1 MRIQKMENLNFVFAF
16 LQSKSVN
23 VTNIGSADIL
33 DGNQKLI
40 LGLMWTLIKSFQ
52 VAEVD
57 VEGVSG
63 KDGLLL
69 WVNRS
74 LADYPTV
81 EVKNF
86 SSSWSNGMAFCALIH
101 RFYPSLMDFDKL
113 SPANAQANV
122 KLAFD
127 LAREKFRIPQ
137 LLEVADVAGVAKPDE
152 KSIMTYVSLLFKEF
166 ASGVQKKKAVTTISK
181 AVNIAQRHQELA
193 AEYEKNAS
201 GLLEWQVQQVERF
214 QTLSQPKR
222 IPDIKAALANHLQY
236 KQNEK
241 PPREAQFVAV
251 EGCAGRWIASCK
263 NNNRTIPV
271 LDPPIEKLQETK
283 AKLDELETAFE
294 LKLRQDL
301 ESYQKTA
308 IFLTRVVKELEK
320 VESWAK
326 EKEASDLFGD
336 EVVTTTTTDAEE
348 KLESI
353 AFIKEIELPRYKQ
366 LLASVVEHSESL
378 SPEHTETES
387 TLERVA
393 AMKAFVEMVDSK
405 MDTVKARLEE
415 HLRAQLEVDA
425 VVKDCKVL
433 MRNLKYAIEEM
444 DEEVESATKLEDLSK
459 AGILTAKEHFEE
471 VLVPKVQAAVVK
483 ENEELI
489 AKKQIL
495 ENANRASDVALIE
508 KCNARVQKLL
518 ESLDEKRGYFEEEL
532 SNVERR
538 DEVCHEFAD
547 LSARIKERCAQLT
560 QSINVVEGSLTDQFA
575 SMVKLRQKL
584 FRSNTGGIVLEEEV
598 EAPPTSHSGIP
609 TGAISDV
616 TDVDSVVTTEDIEKP
631 EEVPKPEE
639 TATIEE
645 AVELEDA
652 AEPVEGDKTE
662 EAAKSVEVAA
672 AKEAIVAKEV
682 AFAPKEVIVEK
693 PKTEEPVS
701 ASSELAPLTEDME
714 KLEEIHDEM
723 ERLHVYANPYT
734 TDTIHGLRAQFT
746 SLENAVRD
754 KVKSLEKEVALSKVG
769 NLTPQQLREIKEVFD
784 HFDYDNDNVLA
795 RDEFIMAC
803 KGLGLSLS
811 EDDCHDYF
819 DKVDVDD
826 NDEMTYEQFKDFC
839 AEQLQSGSSED
850 DVRAAFDILATENLT
865 LGKFEEQFDEA
876 QVEFIKKNLS
886 KIVES
891 DGETLDND
899 KFAAFIFSQ

>member
-16 LQSKSVN
+16 LQSKNVN

-81 EVKNF
+81 SVKNF
-86 SSSWSNGMAFCALIH
+86 SSSWSDGMAFCALIH
-101 RFYPSLMDFDKL
+101 RFYPSHIDFNQL
-113 SPANAQANV
+113 SPANAAANV

-127 LAREKFRIPQ
+127 VARDKFRIPQ
-137 LLEVADVAGVAKPDE
+137 LLEVTDVAGRAKPDE

-181 AVNIAQRHQELA
+181 AVNIAQRHRELA
-193 AEYEKNAS
+193 AEYAQNAS
-201 GLLEWQVQQVERF
+201 GLLEWQVQQVERL

-222 IPDIKAALANHLQY
+222 IPDIKAALASHLEY
-236 KQNEK
+236 KKNEK

-251 EGCAGRWIASCK
+251 EGVAGRWIASCK
-263 NNNRTIPV
+263 NNNRDIPV

-283 AKLDELETAFE
+283 AKLDDLETAFE

-301 ESYQKTA
+301 ETYQKTA
-308 IFLTRVVKELEK
+308 IYLTRVVKELEK
-320 VESWAK
+320 VEAWAK
-326 EKEASDLFGD
+326 EKEASDMFGD
-336 EVVTTTTTDAEE
+336 EVVATTTGEAEE

-366 LLASVVEHSESL
+366 LLASIVEHAEAL
-378 SPEHTETES
+378 SPEHAETES
-387 TLERVA
+387 TLQRVE
-393 AMKAFVEMVDSK
+393 AMKTFVAMVDGK
-405 MDTVKARLEE
+405 MDSVKVRLEE
-415 HLRAQLEVDA
+415 LLRAQLEVDA

-433 MRNLKYAIEEM
+433 MRNLKYVIEEM
-444 DEEVESATKLEDLSK
+444 DEEVESATKLEDLSR
-459 AGILTAKEHFEE
+459 AGITTAKEHFEQ
-471 VLVPKVQAAVVK
+471 VLVPKVQSAVVK

-489 AKKQIL
+489 EKKQIL
-495 ENANRASDVALIE
+495 ENAGRAADVSLIE

-518 ESLDEKRGYFEEEL
+518 DTLEEKRAYFEEEL
-532 SNVERR
+532 GNVERR
-538 DEVCHEFAD
+538 DEVCREFAE

-584 FRSNTGGIVLEEEV
+584 FRSNTGIVLEEEV
-598 EAPPTSHSGIP
+598 VEEEEPEVTAPASAGPVESTSTPTEEADADTLVKKEVGDLVKKPAVATEDEKPKVEAPPSST
-609 TGAISDV
+609 
-616 TDVDSVVTTEDIEKP
+616 P
-631 EEVPKPEE
+631 EM
-639 TATIEE
+639 T
-645 AVELEDA
+645 
-652 AEPVEGDKTE
+652 
-662 EAAKSVEVAA
+662 
-672 AKEAIVAKEV
+672 
-682 AFAPKEVIVEK
+682 
-693 PKTEEPVS
+693 
-701 ASSELAPLTEDME
+701 PLTEDME
-714 KLEEIHDEM
+714 KLEQIHDEM

-734 TDTIHGLRAQFT
+734 TDTIQGLRAQFT
-746 SLENAVRD
+746 SLENTVRD

-819 DKVDVDD
+819 DKVDEHD
-826 NDEMTYEQFKDFC
+826 NDEMTFDQFKAFC
-839 AEQLQSGSSED
+839 AEQLQSGSSQD
-850 DVRAAFDILATENLT
+850 DVRAAFDVLSAESIT
-865 LGKFEEQFDEA
+865 LEKLEEQFDEA
-876 QVEFIKKNLS
+876 QVEFIKQNLS
-886 KIVES
+886 KFVEE
-891 DGETLDND
+891 DGHTLDHE